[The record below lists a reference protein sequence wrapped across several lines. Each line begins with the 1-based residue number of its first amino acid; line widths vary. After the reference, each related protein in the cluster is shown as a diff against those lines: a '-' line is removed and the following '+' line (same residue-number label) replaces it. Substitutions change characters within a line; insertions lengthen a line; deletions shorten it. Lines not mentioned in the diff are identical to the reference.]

1 MLKTLLIV
9 GVGSFTG
16 GVLRYLVSKLLQNI
30 GSQSFPISTLLV
42 NIIGCFAIGLF
53 YGLFERNN
61 LMNTDVRLFLTVGLC
76 GGFTTFSTFINES
89 YQLLKEDNFLYLFA
103 YTSVSLLGG
112 LFVLYIGYTVIW
124 MFS

>member
-9 GVGSFTG
+9 GAGSFTG
-16 GVLRYLVSKLLQNI
+16 DVLRYLVSKLLQNI
-30 GSQSFPISTLLV
+30 GSQSFPISTFLV

-112 LFVLYIGYTVIW
+112 LFVLYIGYTVIR

>member
-16 GVLRYLVSKLLQNI
+16 GVLRLSRIQTASKYRFQT
-30 GSQSFPISTLLV
+30 FPISTLWV
-42 NIIGCFAIGLF
+42 NLIGCFAIGLF

-112 LFVLYIGYTVIW
+112 LFVLYIGYTVIR

>member
-9 GVGSFTG
+9 GVGSYTG

-30 GSQSFPISTLLV
+30 GSQTFPISTLLV
-42 NIIGCFAIGLF
+42 NLIGCFAIGLF

-112 LFVLYIGYTVIW
+112 LFVLYIGYTVIR

>member
-9 GVGSFTG
+9 GVGSLTG

-30 GSQSFPISTLLV
+30 GSQTFPISILWV
-42 NIIGCFAIGLF
+42 NLIGCFAIGLF

-103 YTSVSLLGG
+103 YTSFSLLGG
-112 LFVLYIGYTVIW
+112 LLVLYLGYTIIK

>member
-1 MLKTLLIV
+1 MLKTLSIV
-9 GVGSFTG
+9 GVCSFTG

-30 GSQSFPISTLLV
+30 CSQTFPISTLWV
-42 NIIGCFAIGLF
+42 NLIGCFVIGLF

-89 YQLLKEDNFLYLFA
+89 YQLIKEDNFLYLFA
-103 YTSVSLLGG
+103 YTSFSLLGG
-112 LFVLYIGYTVIW
+112 LLVLYLGYTIIK

>member
-9 GVGSFTG
+9 GAGSFTG

-30 GSQSFPISTLLV
+30 GSQSFPISTFLV

-89 YQLLKEDNFLYLFA
+89 YQLIKEDNFLYLFA

-112 LFVLYIGYTVIW
+112 LFVLYIGYTVIR

>member
-30 GSQSFPISTLLV
+30 GSQSFPISTFLV
-42 NIIGCFAIGLF
+42 NLIGCFAIGLF

-112 LFVLYIGYTVIW
+112 LLVLYIGYTVIR

>member
-9 GVGSFTG
+9 GAGSFTG

-30 GSQSFPISTLLV
+30 GSQSFPISTFLV
-42 NIIGCFAIGLF
+42 NLIGCFAIGLF

-89 YQLLKEDNFLYLFA
+89 YQLIKEDNFLYLFA

-112 LFVLYIGYTVIW
+112 LFVLYIGYTVIR

>member
-9 GVGSFTG
+9 GAGSFTG

-30 GSQSFPISTLLV
+30 GSQSFPISTFLV
-42 NIIGCFAIGLF
+42 NLIGCFAIGLF

-76 GGFTTFSTFINES
+76 GGFTTFSTFINEG
-89 YQLLKEDNFLYLFA
+89 YQLIKEDNFLYLFA
-103 YTSVSLLGG
+103 YTSFSLLGDYWC
-112 LFVLYIGYTVIW
+112 YILVTLL
-124 MFS
+124 

>member
-9 GVGSFTG
+9 GAGSFTG

-30 GSQSFPISTLLV
+30 GSQSFPISTFLV

-112 LFVLYIGYTVIW
+112 LFVLYIGYTVIR

>member
-30 GSQSFPISTLLV
+30 GSQTFPISTLWV
-42 NIIGCFAIGLF
+42 NLIGCFAIGLF

-89 YQLLKEDNFLYLFA
+89 YQLIKEDNFLYLFA

-112 LFVLYIGYTVIW
+112 LFVLYIGYTVIR

>member
-30 GSQSFPISTLLV
+30 GSQSFPISTFLV
-42 NIIGCFAIGLF
+42 NLIGCFAIGLF

-89 YQLLKEDNFLYLFA
+89 YQLIKEDNFLYLFA

-112 LFVLYIGYTVIW
+112 LFVLYIGYTVIR

>member
-9 GVGSFTG
+9 GAGSFTG

-30 GSQSFPISTLLV
+30 GSQSFPISTFLV

-89 YQLLKEDNFLYLFA
+89 YQLIKEDNFLYLFA
-103 YTSVSLLGG
+103 YTSFSLLGG
-112 LFVLYIGYTVIW
+112 LLVLYLGYTIIK

>member
-16 GVLRYLVSKLLQNI
+16 GALRYLVSKLLQNI
-30 GSQSFPISTLLV
+30 GSQTFPISTLLV
-42 NIIGCFAIGLF
+42 NLIGCFAIGLF

-61 LMNTDVRLFLTVGLC
+61 LMNTDVRLFLTAGLC

-89 YQLLKEDNFLYLFA
+89 YQLRKEDNFLYLFA

-112 LFVLYIGYTVIW
+112 LFVLYIGYTVIR

>member
-9 GVGSFTG
+9 GAGSFTG

-30 GSQSFPISTLLV
+30 GSQSFPISTFLV
-42 NIIGCFAIGLF
+42 NLIGCFAIGLF

-89 YQLLKEDNFLYLFA
+89 YQLLKEDNFLYIFA

-112 LFVLYIGYTVIW
+112 LFVLYSGYTVIRI
-124 MFS
+124 FS

>member
-30 GSQSFPISTLLV
+30 GSQTFPISTLWV
-42 NIIGCFAIGLF
+42 NLIGYFAIGLF

-112 LFVLYIGYTVIW
+112 LFVLYIGYTVIR

>member
-30 GSQSFPISTLLV
+30 GSQTFPISTFLV

-112 LFVLYIGYTVIW
+112 LFVLYIGYTVIR

>member
-30 GSQSFPISTLLV
+30 GSQTFPISTLWV
-42 NIIGCFAIGLF
+42 NLIRCFAIGLF

-103 YTSVSLLGG
+103 YTSFSLLGG
-112 LFVLYIGYTVIW
+112 LLVLYLGYTIIK